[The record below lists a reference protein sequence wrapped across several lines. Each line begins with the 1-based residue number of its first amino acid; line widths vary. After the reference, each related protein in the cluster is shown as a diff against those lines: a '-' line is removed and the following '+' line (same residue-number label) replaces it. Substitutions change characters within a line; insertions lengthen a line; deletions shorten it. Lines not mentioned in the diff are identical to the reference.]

1 MDDLHKAFDNLKQ
14 FANNDLTQR
23 ISVLE
28 FLLSNRDAIAVKH
41 RLEAERVTEP
51 LLQSAL
57 TIKQVASQIDVIVH
71 ALGIMVALPYILE
84 KGEVIQSLSLGA
96 GNTGKA
102 FDLETDLRIAEFK
115 FINWRGGAEAI
126 RQNQL
131 FKDLFSLASYE
142 TTKRR
147 YLYLTGAEI
156 PLRFLNNSNRALTS
170 VLSKNEGVKNQFFSI
185 YGDKY
190 KTVSSYFHAV
200 RHTVTVIDLTTVVPA
215 LAGEVG

>member
-1 MDDLHKAFDNLKQ
+1 MDDIQKALKNLKQ

-23 ISVLE
+23 ISDLE
-28 FLLSNRDAIAVKH
+28 FILSNRDAMAVKH
-41 RLEAERVTEP
+41 RLEAECITEP

-84 KGEVIQSLSLGA
+84 NGEVIQSLSLGA

-131 FKDLFSLASYE
+131 FKDLFSLASYK

-147 YLYLTGAEI
+147 FLYLTGAEI

-170 VLSKNEGVKNQFFSI
+170 VLSKNEGVKSQFYDI

-190 KTVSSYFHAV
+190 KTVSSYYYGV
-200 RHTVTVIDLTTVVPA
+200 RHIVTVVDLATVVPT
-215 LAGEVG
+215 LAGQVG